1 MLGDSY
7 HLICEDQRS
16 KAMRRSLFQI
26 ASAIIIFAAGTIVG
40 TLWQLHRSSSQ
51 KPPLATEKYDGKEW
65 PLTKDIVSRS
75 LQTHVFRTDK
85 LRKNS
90 EDEIVWRWLKSS
102 IAEYPQNW
110 VKLEVSE
117 RESYGVVIY
126 PPKILDPTALA
137 YYNKDLSEKR
147 MPLLQEGKRY
157 IPVQINQGNIICPDW
172 SGLIDPDETEL
183 VYFAG
188 HSG

>member
-1 MLGDSY
+1 
-7 HLICEDQRS
+7 
-16 KAMRRSLFQI
+16 LFQFAI
-26 ASAIIIFAAGTIVG
+26 ALVIFAAGTIVG
-40 TLWQLHRSSSQ
+40 SLWQFHRSSSQ
-51 KPPLATEKYDGKEW
+51 NGNPLLQTVKYDGKEW
-65 PLTKDIVSRS
+65 PLTKDLVSRS
-75 LQTHVFRTDK
+75 LQTHVFGTDK

-117 RESYGVVIY
+117 LESYGVVIY
-126 PPKILDPTALA
+126 PPKILNHTTLA

-147 MPLLQEGKRY
+147 MPLLQEGKGY
-157 IPVQINQGNIICPDW
+157 IPVQINQGAIICPDW
-172 SGLIDPDETEL
+172 TGLIDPDETKL
-183 VYFAG
+183 VYFVG